1 MQWFDSHA
9 HLQDRAFAS
18 DLDAV
23 LARALAAGVTRI
35 ILPASDHID
44 SQRALS
50 LAGRYRG
57 QENGS
62 GGAIRLWTSI
72 GCHPHEASKYG
83 PDGTERLR
91 RMITPESRPLI
102 VAIGETGLDY
112 HYDHSP
118 RHVQREVFRQQ
129 LDLAYALDLPLIIH
143 EREATADCLK
153 ILRQQADAGRLH
165 ESPGVFHCFSG
176 SPETAAVVR
185 KMGFF
190 IGIDGPVTYKNARKT
205 LDVVRQCSTDRLL
218 LETDSPYLT
227 PVPKRGQRN
236 EPANLPL
243 IGQKVAELWGMTQ
256 TEVARLTF
264 DNACRAFRLA
274 DID

>member
-1 MQWFDSHA
+1 
-9 HLQDRAFAS
+9 
-18 DLDAV
+18 
-23 LARALAAGVTRI
+23 
-35 ILPASDHID
+35 
-44 SQRALS
+44 
-50 LAGRYRG
+50 
-57 QENGS
+57 
-62 GGAIRLWTSI
+62 
-72 GCHPHEASKYG
+72 
-83 PDGTERLR
+83 
-91 RMITPESRPLI
+91 MITPESRPLI

>member
-9 HLQDRAFAS
+9 HIQDSAFAS
-18 DLDAV
+18 DLGTV
-23 LARALAAGVTRI
+23 LERALAAGVTRI

-50 LAGRYRG
+50 LAVRHRTQKTGAGR
-57 QENGS
+57 
-62 GGAIRLWTSI
+62 AIRLWTSI

-83 PDGTERLR
+83 SDGTERLR
-91 RMITPESRPLI
+91 RMITPASRPFI

-129 LDLAYALDLPLIIH
+129 LDLAYALNLPLIIH
-143 EREATADCLK
+143 EREATADCLE
-153 ILRQQADAGRLH
+153 ILRQQAAIGRLH
-165 ESPGVFHCFSG
+165 ASPGVFHCFSG
-176 SPETAAVVR
+176 SPETAVIVR

-205 LDVVRQCSTDRLL
+205 LDVVHQCPPDRLL

-243 IGQKVAELWGMTQ
+243 IGQKVAEIRGVSQ
-256 TEVARLTF
+256 AEIARLTF
-264 DNACRAFRLA
+264 DNACRAFRLTDA
-274 DID
+274 D